1 MRSTLDQRYGRLL
14 FTYPRVYR
22 AARGDELVATAMDLA
37 RPGQRFPGLREALG
51 FVMGGLR
58 TRSRLAQLGA
68 SVMTW
73 ADGLRLGA
81 ATVMSLAFAGQ
92 INNLL
97 FTTTL
102 SPHLLPL
109 AMIAV
114 IVALL
119 RWPRRI
125 CLLLVALGFA
135 LAWSHIPW
143 VLLAPQSSAAPASM
157 NRMFVLNPLVAVENI
172 LGWVVPFVV
181 AAVALIWQPRAHR
194 GPTVWPW
201 WFVGLLTFVPSLTI
215 LKGLSTVLFSVM
227 PLSIGVSLVQ
237 VLWPI
242 PLLVFAFLIREAR
255 LSVAVFAWA
264 CADLLTN
271 GLFVLA
277 SPPRVGLLLGT
288 GPFVVY
294 LVGALGV
301 TTTINRRLATV

>member
-1 MRSTLDQRYGRLL
+1 MRSTLDQLYERLL
-14 FTYPRVYR
+14 FTYPRAYR
-22 AARGDELVATAMDLA
+22 SERGDELVSTAVEVA
-37 RPGQRFPGLREALG
+37 RPGQRLPGLREAFG
-51 FVMGGLR
+51 FFVGGLR
-58 TRSRLAQLGA
+58 TRSRLARLGS

-102 SPHLLPL
+102 RPHLLPL

-125 CLLLVALGFA
+125 CLLLVGLGFA
-135 LAWSHIPW
+135 LTWNHIPW
-143 VLLAPQSSAAPASM
+143 GLLTLQSWAASA
-157 NRMFVLNPLVAVENI
+157 NRLFVLNPVVAVEDI
-172 LGWVVPFVV
+172 LGWIVPFVV
-181 AAVALIWQPRAHR
+181 AAVAFIWQPRAHR

-215 LKGLSTVLFSVM
+215 LKGLSTVLFSVL

-237 VLWPI
+237 ILWPI
-242 PLLVFAFLIREAR
+242 PLLVFAFVIREAR
-255 LSVAVFAWA
+255 LSVTVVAWA
-264 CADLLTN
+264 CAGLLTN
-271 GLFVLA
+271 GLWVLA
-277 SPPRVGLLLGT
+277 SPLGAGLLLGA

-294 LVGALGV
+294 LIGALGV
-301 TTTINRRLATV
+301 TTVINRRLATV